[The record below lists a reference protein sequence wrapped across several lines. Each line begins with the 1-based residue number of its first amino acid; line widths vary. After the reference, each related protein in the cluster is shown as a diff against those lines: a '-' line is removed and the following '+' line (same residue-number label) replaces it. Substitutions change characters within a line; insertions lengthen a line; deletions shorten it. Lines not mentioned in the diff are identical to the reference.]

1 MISPLKHLAVPKFL
15 KQYKY
20 FRINV
25 LFHFH
30 MFSKDKW
37 NFSALILSINRRIVV
52 VGSIP
57 VFSRKWKKPK
67 KPFWKSRML
76 DSQPPPQALRFRM
89 AEASAQREWLVM
101 NRKGPWEG
109 YRRWAK
115 LRAKPVV
122 SFSPSFAR
130 TSKERRLGTRQLD
143 SSLRRP
149 SLHRFTM
156 TVHNKLWSLS
166 KLI

>member
-1 MISPLKHLAVPKFL
+1 MISPLKHLAVLKFL

-52 VGSIP
+52 VVVVGSIP
-57 VFSRKWKKPK
+57 VFSRNWKKLK

-101 NRKGPWEG
+101 NRKGPWG
-109 YRRWAK
+109 ASRW
-115 LRAKPVV
+115 RAKPVV
-122 SFSPSFAR
+122 SFPPSFAR
-130 TSKERRLGTRQLD
+130 TSKERRLGTRQPD
-143 SSLRRP
+143 SCLRRP
-149 SLHRFTM
+149 SLYRFTM